1 MPIKTTAFLLAFM
14 TIFSHDRLTLKQK
27 SPGTCFRDLIDSCMN
42 AETARSIID
51 QLATSQSVMLATNDI
66 MLYSSLAFA
75 IAAFVIWLGPNTK
88 KR

>member
-1 MPIKTTAFLLAFM
+1 
-14 TIFSHDRLTLKQK
+14 
-27 SPGTCFRDLIDSCMN
+27 MN
-42 AETARSIID
+42 AETARSIIN

-75 IAAFVIWLGPNTK
+75 IAAFVIWLGPNMK